1 VSAAPGS
8 LHMQLTVA
16 KVIAVSGR
24 LWVMLDVVAGPWL
37 SQDKDHSH

>member
-1 VSAAPGS
+1 
-8 LHMQLTVA
+8 MQLSVA

-37 SQDKDHSH
+37 TKSQEHSH